1 MNDKTGGTFKGK
13 IGRTVADSV
22 PWWPDVETP
31 AEGTPNIVVILLDDT
46 GIAHL
51 GCFGSPIATPNFDR
65 LAAAG
70 LRFANFHT
78 TALCSPSRACLLT
91 GRNHHAVGMRA
102 ISNFDTGYPNM
113 RGQVTPS
120 AATLAEM
127 LGPRGWS
134 TFCVGKWHL
143 APPHEASAAGPFH
156 NWPLQKGF
164 DRFYGFMMGETDHF
178 HPDLF
183 ADNHPVEP
191 PRRPEEGYHLSE
203 DLVEQAISMVR
214 NQKSLVP
221 EKPFFLYLP
230 FGATHAPHQAPDAY
244 LKKYRGVF
252 DEGWDVW
259 RARVHRRQIE
269 LGIIPEG
276 TELAP
281 RNPGVKPWDTLTEIE
296 QRFACRLQEAFAAF
310 LEHTD
315 AQVGRLLD
323 ALEQLDLAKD
333 TLTFAL
339 SDNGASQ
346 EGNDTGVF
354 DEFRYFN
361 GLAEDMSSV
370 AERIDDIGTRRSHS
384 NYPWGW
390 AQVGNTPAKRY
401 KQNTHGGGVRDP
413 LIVSWPR
420 GFDQSVSGQ
429 IRHQFHHITDIVPT
443 ILDLCGYEAPTSVKG
458 IDQRPIDGTSMAYAF
473 APAAKDVI
481 QVPSRKSHQY
491 FEMLGHRGIWSAGWK
506 AVTFHLPGTSLDD
519 DEWELYHLAAD
530 YSECH
535 NLATTEPEK
544 LTELIDLFWSEAEK
558 HGVLPID
565 PGDWRK
571 MFAVKPVPGAPRNRS
586 RFLYH
591 PPIHRVE
598 IDAAPPWGA
607 CSWRTRAHIDRGR
620 EGAEGVLLAVGSV
633 NNGFVIYIQ
642 DGHLIYD
649 HNYFTKHTIL
659 RSPDPLPA
667 GKLIVGLDQ
676 QRVADGPAASRMWV
690 GEQMVAEGWI
700 AKQSVMISSIGMT
713 IGSNPTG
720 ISEAFKPPFAFQGG
734 IGRIEVETAPLLRP
748 EDRQAI
754 EIRAALGSQ

>member
-1 MNDKTGGTFKGK
+1 MNEKTGEAFGGR
-13 IGRTVADSV
+13 IARTVGDSE
-22 PWWPDVETP
+22 PWWPEVAIP
-31 AEGTPNIVVILLDDT
+31 QAGTPNVVVILLDDT

-65 LAAAG
+65 LASAG

-102 ISNFDTGYPNM
+102 ISNFDTGFPNM
-113 RGQVTPS
+113 RGRITPS

-127 LGPRGWS
+127 LTPQGWS

-164 DRFYGFMMGETDHF
+164 ERFYGFMMGETDHF

-183 ADNHPVEP
+183 ADNHPIEAP
-191 PRRPEEGYHLSE
+191 ARPEEGYHLSE
-203 DLVEQAISMVR
+203 DLVDQAISMVR

-230 FGATHAPHQAPDAY
+230 FGATHAPHQAPEDY
-244 LKKYRGVF
+244 LKKYRGAF
-252 DEGWDVW
+252 DEGWDIW
-259 RARVHRRQIE
+259 RARVHRRQLE

-276 TELAP
+276 TDLAP
-281 RNPGVKPWDTLTEIE
+281 RNPGVKPWKDLSDLE

-323 ALEQLDLAKD
+323 ALETLGLADD

-346 EGNDTGVF
+346 EGNDTGLL

-361 GLAEDMSSV
+361 GLSEDMSSV
-370 AERIDDIGTRRSHS
+370 AGRIDDIGTRRSHS

-413 LIVSWPR
+413 LIVSWP
-420 GFDQSVSGQ
+420 GGLEQSARGQ

-443 ILDLCGYEAPTSVKG
+443 ILEVCGYEAPTAIKG
-458 IDQRPIDGTSMAYAF
+458 IDQQPIDGISMAYAF
-473 APAAKDVI
+473 APGAEDLRK
-481 QVPSRKSHQY
+481 VPSRKKHQY
-491 FEMLGHRGIWSAGWK
+491 FEMLGHRGIWSEGWK
-506 AVTFHLPGTSLDD
+506 AVTYHTPGTRLED
-519 DEWELYHLAAD
+519 DEWELYHLALD
-530 YSECH
+530 HSECH
-535 NLATTEPEK
+535 DLAKAQPEK
-544 LTELIDLFWSEAEK
+544 LAELIEIFWSEAER

-565 PGDWRK
+565 PGDWRE
-571 MFAVKPVPGAPRNRS
+571 MFAVKPIAGAPRNRE
-586 RFLYH
+586 RFVYH
-591 PPIHRVE
+591 PPIQRVE

-607 CSWRTRAHIDRGR
+607 RSWRMRAHIDRGC
-620 EGAEGVLLAVGSV
+620 EGADGVLLAVGSV
-633 NNGFVIYIQ
+633 NNGLVIYI
-642 DGHLIYD
+642 DEGHLVYE
-649 HNYFTKHTIL
+649 HNYFTRHTLL
-659 RSPDPLPA
+659 RSPAPLPT
-667 GKLIVGLDQ
+667 GRLVVGVDQ
-676 QRVADGPAASRMWV
+676 ERIEEGPALSRLWV
-690 GEQMVAEGWI
+690 GDDPVAKGKVAEI
-700 AKQSVMISSIGMT
+700 SAMISSIGMT

-720 ISEAFKPPFAFQGG
+720 ISEAYRAPFPFQGQ
-734 IGRIEVETAPLLRP
+734 IERVEVETRPFLKP
-748 EDRQAI
+748 EDESALAI
-754 EIRAALGSQ
+754 LTALGSQ